1 MRAVVYVC
9 MLVFVFLVLVRP
21 QDYPSLADALALP
34 LLPACLLAGVV
45 FWALSADKHLDQPQ
59 YPLVLLFLA
68 AMMLSWVANG
78 WGGGVRL
85 VLERFSPVV
94 LAFLLMGQ
102 AVNTRGRLVG
112 MMAMFVLCGGLLALH
127 GIDQVQTGIGW
138 TGTGLS
144 QGTRIQYVG
153 IFNDP
158 NDLGMLFIV
167 CLPMA
172 MYLRGRQ
179 DASALGRLLWLGI
192 AGMLVYGIYLT
203 NSRGTLLALVA
214 LLGVH
219 VWHRRGLVA
228 AGVLGA
234 GSLVVMMLI
243 PSRLQE
249 MEVSE
254 ASAMGRVDAWYHG
267 IQMFLAHPVLGIGPG
282 AYSDNFALTAHN
294 SFVLVLA
301 ESGIIGFTIWLALVG
316 YTGRMLLEA
325 LRSAAGPA
333 APGIDQHGEPGGYA
347 AGAAAFDDPA
357 VVEAERI
364 DDLAIAKALA
374 LSFCGLL
381 VTAFFLSRS
390 YVVLPYLL
398 IALVTAHY
406 AGMRERYPD
415 MASYRLHRDVLRWP
429 LWSLLAVAGL
439 FLTVK
444 TLLAIA

>member
-1 MRAVVYVC
+1 MRAAVYLC
-9 MLVFVFLVLVRP
+9 MLAFVFLVLVRP
-21 QDYPSLADALALP
+21 QEYPSLAAALALP
-34 LLPACLLAGVV
+34 LLPVCLLGGAM
-45 FWALSADKHLDQPQ
+45 FWVLSAGKRFDQPQ
-59 YPLVLLFLA
+59 YPLVLLFMAVL
-68 AMMLSWVANG
+68 MLSWVANG
-78 WGGGVRL
+78 WGGGVRM
-85 VLERFSPVV
+85 VLERFGPVV
-94 LAFLLMGQ
+94 LAFLLMAQ
-102 AVNTRGRLVG
+102 ALNTRRRLVG
-112 MMAMFVLCGGLLALH
+112 MMVLFVLCGGVLALH
-127 GIDQVQTGIGW
+127 GIDQARTGIGW
-138 TGTGLS
+138 TGVGLS
-144 QGTRIQYVG
+144 QGTRIQYLG

-179 DASALGRLLWLGI
+179 GASKPGKLLWLAI

-203 NSRGTLLALVA
+203 DSRGTLLALIV

-219 VWHRRGLVA
+219 IWHRRGVVA

-234 GSLVVMMLI
+234 GSLVLMMLL

-249 MEVSE
+249 MQVSE

-267 IQMFLAHPVLGIGPG
+267 LQMFLAHPVLGIGPG

-301 ESGIIGFTIWLALVG
+301 ESGIIGFTVWLAFVG

-325 LRSAAGPA
+325 LRQGGAGGTTPVPEQEGGASPGLAGPDGMA
-333 APGIDQHGEPGGYA
+333 E
-347 AGAAAFDDPA
+347 
-357 VVEAERI
+357 VEKV
-364 DDLAIAKALA
+364 DDLAIAKALT

-406 AGMRERYPD
+406 AGMRERYPA
-415 MASYRLHRDVLRWP
+415 MARYQLHTDLLRWP

-439 FLTVK
+439 YLTVK

>member
-1 MRAVVYVC
+1 MRAAVYAC
-9 MLVFVFLVLVRP
+9 MLAFVFLVLVRP

-34 LLPACLLAGVV
+34 LLPACLLAGAM
-45 FWALSADKHLDQPQ
+45 FWLLSAGKEFDQPQ
-59 YPLVLLFLA
+59 YPLVLMFLA
-68 AMMLSWVANG
+68 ALMLSWVANG
-78 WGGGVRL
+78 WGGGVRM
-85 VLERFSPVV
+85 VLERFGPVV
-94 LAFLLMGQ
+94 LAFLLMAQ
-102 AVNTRGRLVG
+102 ALNTRGRLVG

-127 GIDQVQTGIGW
+127 GIDQVRTGVGW

-172 MYLRGRQ
+172 MYLRGREG
-179 DASALGRLLWLGI
+179 ASALGRLLWLGI
-192 AGMLVYGIYLT
+192 AAMLVYGIYLT
-203 NSRGTLLALVA
+203 NSRGTLLALLA
-214 LLGVH
+214 LFGVH
-219 VWHRRGLVA
+219 VWHRRGLVTA
-228 AGVLGA
+228 AVLGA
-234 GSLVVMMLI
+234 GCLAVLMMI

-294 SFVLVLA
+294 SFILVLA
-301 ESGIIGFTIWLALVG
+301 EAGIIGFTIWLAFVG

-325 LRSAAGPA
+325 LRSGGCPAQGGDQDGESGGDAG
-333 APGIDQHGEPGGYA
+333 
-347 AGAAAFDDPA
+347 FDEA
-357 VVEAERI
+357 LAEAERT

-390 YVVLPYLL
+390 YVILPYLL

-406 AGMRERYPD
+406 AGMRTRYPD
-415 MASYRLHRDVLRWP
+415 MARYQLHNDVLRWP
-429 LWSLLAVAGL
+429 LWSLLAVFGL
-439 FLTVK
+439 YLAVK